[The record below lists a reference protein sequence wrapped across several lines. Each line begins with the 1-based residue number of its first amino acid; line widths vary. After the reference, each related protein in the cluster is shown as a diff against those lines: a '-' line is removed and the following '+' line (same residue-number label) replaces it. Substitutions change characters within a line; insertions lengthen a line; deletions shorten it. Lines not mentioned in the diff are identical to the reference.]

1 MRNLIGFLSRNSFFL
16 FFLLLEG
23 IAAFLLIQN
32 NRFQR
37 SEFLNSSNTIS
48 GSFYQLVNNATQYFN
63 LTEINQQLVA
73 ENALLRSQLKDSKVQ
88 IFGKSYLIDDTV
100 YQQAYQYS
108 EATVINGTVT
118 KANNYITLDKG
129 ALAGVEEGM
138 GVIGPKG
145 VIGIV
150 KTVSTRFSSV
160 MTILHTQSKVSVKL
174 KNQRYLGSLIWDGRD
189 YLKAQ
194 LIDIPKNAAI
204 MLGDTVVTSG
214 YSSVFPTGISVATV
228 TNIEKPQGNNFYD
241 IEVQLI
247 NDFKKIEK
255 VYVVKNVLRKE
266 QDQLEEKAK
275 EDDNND

>member
-88 IFGKSYLIDDTV
+88 IFGKSYLIDDTM